1 MKYIYTILSLAL
13 FTSCNMPAE
22 TKTDTGEPEG
32 PHTSSEWQ
40 IWAYSTAAPDYIA
53 ADATVFDGPPDMG
66 GIFLER
72 DPMDGLAYL
81 RTQDVNLILKMDGL
95 MHMKL
100 CLYVVMQKSLNGL
113 ELTLLEKPQ

>member
-40 IWAYSTAAPDYIA
+40 IWAYSTAAPD
-53 ADATVFDGPPDMG
+53 
-66 GIFLER
+66 
-72 DPMDGLAYL
+72 
-81 RTQDVNLILKMDGL
+81 
-95 MHMKL
+95 
-100 CLYVVMQKSLNGL
+100 
-113 ELTLLEKPQ
+113 

>member
-53 ADATVFDGPPDMG
+53 ACWDASWRHGRGQYHGWSFNESRCSART
-66 GIFLER
+66 
-72 DPMDGLAYL
+72 MD
-81 RTQDVNLILKMDGL
+81 
-95 MHMKL
+95 
-100 CLYVVMQKSLNGL
+100 
-113 ELTLLEKPQ
+113 

>member
-13 FTSCNMPAE
+13 LTCCNMPVE
-22 TKTDTGEPEG
+22 TETDTGEPDG

-66 GIFLER
+66 CLLYTSPSPR
-72 DPMDGLAYL
+72 DRIRSRMPSSA
-81 RTQDVNLILKMDGL
+81 
-95 MHMKL
+95 
-100 CLYVVMQKSLNGL
+100 
-113 ELTLLEKPQ
+113 